1 MTACPFF
8 MIAKNHLRIFATN
21 GTNLSKALS
30 ETWKRNLASTDPTR
44 EFDMVYL
51 HMSKSFAHPDD
62 YIRFYRAI
70 IEDVQIMTIVREP
83 LSHAL
88 SWLTY
93 TQAVNDM
100 NTLVRL
106 IPTNSLPENPMA
118 LGSSP
123 SSLLESASTSVF
135 AVKRTS

>member
-1 MTACPFF
+1 MIILFF
-8 MIAKNHLRIFATN
+8 RLLLLLCMILLR
-21 GTNLSKALS
+21 LSS
-30 ETWKRNLASTDPTR
+30 C
-44 EFDMVYL
+44 
-51 HMSKSFAHPDD
+51 
-62 YIRFYRAI
+62 RFYRAI